1 MITLIIVYIKKS
13 AVRPEIPLTATT
25 SNKTSSNT
33 RETEKSLNVISQ
45 QKRDMKD
52 NILISIIKAINAL
65 LVHISLF
72 AVRFKKESF
81 N

>member
-33 RETEKSLNVISQ
+33 RETEKSLNVITYNFG
-45 QKRDMKD
+45 MFIFVF
-52 NILISIIKAINAL
+52 ILPFGITIYANLRSLLIVIFLIYLFIN
-65 LVHISLF
+65 
-72 AVRFKKESF
+72 
-81 N
+81 